1 MEAEK
6 CTEIDECPKME
17 IIMDKDLAG
26 DWQYA
31 EAIRAVCSKCPGP
44 TK

>member
-1 MEAEK
+1 MSNCRK
-6 CTEIDECPKME
+6 LDECQKIE

-31 EAIRAVCSKCPGP
+31 EAIRGVCALCKEREE
-44 TK
+44 